1 MNTITSIFHRMGGML
16 THPGRTGKELAS
28 ERSLKPVATLVI
40 AFGILYALPFLKS
53 YLEHSYPPP
62 PETLAIWVEHW
73 GEGVML
79 PFFNIP
85 AESYRGFQAAIM
97 LPFALALWMLMGG
110 TARLLANLFGGKQSF
125 ETYLKITGFTFFTIW
140 IIAAFI
146 DAMFSDVFWAY
157 IARGLQGEFG
167 PTVEVMLTYFMPLE
181 YIILYGLM
189 AVNVTIATRAIEGFA
204 WWKAAIVG
212 IAVFAWPMALV
223 AAVVR

>member
-1 MNTITSIFHRMGGML
+1 MNTISSILHGMGGML
-16 THPGRTGKELAS
+16 THPGRTGKEYTTDK
-28 ERSLKPVATLVI
+28 SLKSVAILVI
-40 AFGILYALPFLKS
+40 AFGIVYGSLFLKS
-53 YLEHSYPPP
+53 YLNHDYPPP
-62 PETLAIWVEHW
+62 PEKLTIWVEHW

-79 PFFNIP
+79 PFFNLP
-85 AESYRGFQAAIM
+85 EESYRGFQAAIM
-97 LPFALALWMLMGG
+97 LPFALALWMLMSGS
-110 TARLLANLFGGKQSF
+110 ARLLANLFGGRQSY

-167 PTVEVMLTYFMPLE
+167 PVVDAMLTYFMPLE
-181 YIILYGLM
+181 YIILYGLV
-189 AVNVTIATRAIEGFA
+189 AVNVTIATRSIENFA

-223 AAVVR
+223 SAVVR